1 MSTAQFEMQEKAL
14 LASRPGASPDKLF
27 EALTAFQQTA
37 ALTAAIDLELFTA
50 IGEGQTTIP
59 ALAKRVSGTERGVR
73 ILCDFLTVIG
83 FLTKSESRYGL
94 TAESAVFLDKRSQAY
109 LGSDKNFLASP
120 LMKEGFT
127 DLATVVRSG
136 RPLHDHPF
144 SAVEH
149 PIWVEFA
156 RSMAP
161 LLYLP
166 AQLTAQ
172 LIDDQTEMKVLD
184 IAAGH
189 GIFGITV
196 ARRNLRARIVALDFP
211 QVLTVAHENAS
222 RAGVSNRYSLLP
234 GNVLEVEL
242 GNGFDVVLVPNLIH
256 SLDRTANDLL
266 LKKVYSALAPNGRVV
281 VVEFAPD
288 EDRISPR
295 IPALFALAMLANNT
309 GDAYT
314 VSENRAMLNGA
325 GFSDCEV
332 HALLPTPFTAIIARK
347 TELAH

>member
-1 MSTAQFEMQEKAL
+1 
-14 LASRPGASPDKLF
+14 
-27 EALTAFQQTA
+27 
-37 ALTAAIDLELFTA
+37 
-50 IGEGQTTIP
+50 
-59 ALAKRVSGTERGVR
+59 
-73 ILCDFLTVIG
+73 
-83 FLTKSESRYGL
+83 
-94 TAESAVFLDKRSQAY
+94 
-109 LGSDKNFLASP
+109 
-120 LMKEGFT
+120 
-127 DLATVVRSG
+127 
-136 RPLHDHPF
+136 
-144 SAVEH
+144 
-149 PIWVEFA
+149 
-156 RSMAP
+156 MAP